1 MLSDMKKILATLL
14 IITAFNIDVNARG
27 HINSRFVFGVEWGY
41 VATIFSGY
49 HYNFFAP
56 EGYRVDDYDSSFGY
70 YSNADMYIFA
80 GHEIG
85 KSWELSAYVGYA
97 GIGDY
102 HEAIPVS
109 IRATHFFGDDQ
120 LADRWFAFIDAGSG
134 ISLKMPVQEIFTGK
148 IGGGYRVA
156 LSRDTSLNFIISAR
170 MTYTHPQITYDKQ
183 QIESERIN
191 RNNAY
196 LAAISFGLS
205 LSF

>member
-1 MLSDMKKILATLL
+1 MKKTLAILL
-14 IITAFNIDVNARG
+14 IITAFNINVKAQKD
-27 HINSRFVFGVEWGY
+27 IDSRFVIGVEWGY
-41 VATIFSGY
+41 IATIFTGY

-56 EGYRVDDYDSSFGY
+56 EGYRVDDYGSSFGY
-70 YSNADMYIFA
+70 NSNADMYIFA

-97 GIGDY
+97 GVGDY
-102 HEAIPVS
+102 HETIPVS
-109 IRATHFFGDDQ
+109 IRATHFFGEDQ
-120 LADRWFAFIDAGSG
+120 YADRWFAFIDAGSG
-134 ISLKMPVQEIFTGK
+134 ISLKMPVQEILTGK

-156 LSRDTSLNFIISAR
+156 LSRDTSLNFIFSAR

-183 QIESERIN
+183 PIESDRIN

-196 LAAISFGLS
+196 LSALSAGLS

>member
-1 MLSDMKKILATLL
+1 MHSDMKRILAILLL
-14 IITAFNIDVNARG
+14 ISAFNIDVNAQRDG
-27 HINSRFVFGVEWGY
+27 DSRFVFGVEWGY

-70 YSNADMYIFA
+70 DSNADMYIFA

-97 GIGDY
+97 GVGKY

-109 IRATHFFGDDQ
+109 IRATHFFGNDQ
-120 LADRWFAFIDAGSG
+120 YADRWFAFIDAGSG
-134 ISLKMPVQEIFTGK
+134 ISLKMPVQEILTGK

-156 LSRDTSLNFIISAR
+156 LSRDTSLNFLFSAR

-183 QIESERIN
+183 LIESDMIN

-196 LAAISFGLS
+196 LAAFSFGLS